1 MRGLRVAVLPGDTGA
16 CGHYRLIWP
25 ADAVRALRPDW
36 EVTVYD
42 PRAVKIERAV
52 DGIRVHGLPWAEIDL
67 LVTQRVGLPAVA
79 DLCEFVQARGVAVV
93 MDMDDAMWA
102 LDPANTAYRAWNAP
116 RTARSPLHWSIIDEV
131 ARTADMVTVTTPA
144 LAAHYGGHGR
154 VEVLPNR
161 IPRMALTV
169 AAPTPRPLVP
179 IAGWSG
185 LLATHPHDPKAVGDA
200 VRAAA
205 SAGVVK
211 PAVMGDAYRTGKMWG
226 TRVID
231 LPVQPLGMPY
241 YRQLA
246 QLDIGMVPL
255 DLAGSSAVFNQA
267 KSSLKALEMA
277 ATGAAVIASPSP
289 ANLEFAQEV
298 PIRIATDPGDWQE
311 HLIELSDRG
320 ARYEQA
326 VKQRAAIEAGWV
338 LQDRAADWADAWVSA
353 VKNRR

>member
-1 MRGLRVAVLPGDTGA
+1 MRVAVLPGDTGA

-36 EVTVYD
+36 EITVYD
-42 PRAVKIERAV
+42 PRAVKIERTVA
-52 DGIRVHGLPWAEIDL
+52 GIRVHGLPWSEIDL

-79 DLCEFVQARGVAVV
+79 ELCAFVQERGVSVA
-93 MDMDDAMWA
+93 MDVDDAMWA
-102 LDPANTAYRAWNAP
+102 LDPDNTAYRSWNAP
-116 RTARSPLHWSIIDEV
+116 RTARSPLHWSIIDQAAE
-131 ARTADMVTVTTPA
+131 AADLVTVTTPA
-144 LAAHYGGHGR
+144 LAERYGGHGR

-169 AAPTPRPLVP
+169 APPMPRPLVP

-200 VRAAA
+200 VKVVTAA
-205 SAGVVK
+205 GLVR
-211 PAVMGDAYRTGKMWG
+211 PAVMGDSYRTGKMWG

-255 DLAGSSAVFNQA
+255 DLSGSSAVFNRA

-277 ATGAAVIASPSP
+277 AVGAAVVASPSP
-289 ANLEFAQEV
+289 ANLEFSQEV
-298 PIRIATDPGDWQE
+298 PIRIADDPTLWLW
-311 HLIELSDRG
+311 HLEELADPQVR
-320 ARYEQA
+320 AEQ
-326 VKQRAAIEAGWV
+326 VEKQRAAVEAGWV
-338 LQDRAADWADAWVSA
+338 LQDRAEDWAAAWAAAVNHRRDA
-353 VKNRR
+353 R

>member
-1 MRGLRVAVLPGDTGA
+1 MRVAVLPGDTGA

-25 ADAVRALRPDW
+25 ADAVRALHPDW
-36 EVTVYD
+36 EITVYD
-42 PRAVKIERAV
+42 PRAVKIERTTA
-52 DGIRVHGLPWAEIDL
+52 GIRVHGLPWADIDL

-79 DLCEFVQARGVAVV
+79 ELCSWLQARGVAVV

-102 LDPANTAYRAWNAP
+102 LDPANASYAAWND
-116 RTARSPLHWSIIDEV
+116 RSAVRRKMHWSVIDRV

-144 LAAHYGGHGR
+144 LAAHYGAHGR

-169 AAPTPRPLVP
+169 GKDSTGGPRPV
-179 IAGWSG
+179 AGWSG

-200 VRAAA
+200 VKVATAA
-205 SAGVVK
+205 GLIE

-226 TRVID
+226 TRVRE

-246 QLDIGMVPL
+246 ELDIGLVPL
-255 DLAGSSAVFNQA
+255 DLDGSSAVFNAA

-277 ATGAAVIASPSP
+277 SVGAAVIAAPSP
-289 ANLEFAQEV
+289 ANLEFLREV
-298 PIRIATDPGDWQE
+298 PIRIARDPGEWRW
-311 HLIELSDRG
+311 HLEELSHPA
-320 ARYEQA
+320 ARTEQVA
-326 VKQRAAIEAGWV
+326 KQWAAIEAGWV
-338 LQDRAADWADAWVSA
+338 LQDRAADWAGAWASA
-353 VKNRR
+353 VENRRA